1 VTTEDADGVADSLGV
16 SCQLQGIVYGVNLRG
31 NGLQFT
37 IIDDNGDGIGV
48 FNNSDDFG
56 YTVTEGDEVILRG
69 EIDQFNG
76 LTQIFVEELDFVDSG
91 NTLQMPTTVTT
102 LDESTESQLVRL
114 EGLSLVD
121 PQAWDD
127 SGGSFNVA
135 VTDGSSTFNVR
146 VDNSTTLAGTDG
158 PGDMMF
164 NLTGI
169 GGQFD
174 SEAPFDEE
182 YQLLPRY
189 EEDLDIISSTV
200 DQKLGSAIK
209 VFPNPAREQLTIA
222 LDTDVALL
230 SLRNALGQEM
240 LRLMQVEAGT
250 RTLSLDGMAPGLYT
264 LVFRNGKR
272 LWTEPLIIQ

>member
-1 VTTEDADGVADSLGV
+1 
-16 SCQLQGIVYGVNLRG
+16 
-31 NGLQFT
+31 
-37 IIDDNGDGIGV
+37 
-48 FNNSDDFG
+48 
-56 YTVTEGDEVILRG
+56 
-69 EIDQFNG
+69 
-76 LTQIFVEELDFVDSG
+76 
-91 NTLQMPTTVTT
+91 
-102 LDESTESQLVRL
+102 VRL